1 MSKTDTSTSINID
14 IRPKQ
19 FDEII
24 KITDVLKEK
33 FKKSKIIIARNNNL
47 SL

>member
-1 MSKTDTSTSINID
+1 MSKTDTSTNINIE
-14 IRPKQ
+14 IRPKE

-24 KITDVLKEK
+24 KTTDVIKEK
-33 FKKSKIIIARNNNL
+33 FKNSKIIIARNNNL